1 MTPYKSHSACD
12 KRIDA
17 YVLFM
22 STKKIRFLTS
32 SDKTS
37 FSHFFQFFQNVIYDI
52 IGQKVILT
60 FFPIVSKL
68 KFSCHIPNMKSCAHE
83 EQVVVILNAVMVK
96 FVSTDSQFIVF
107 DLFLV

>member
-1 MTPYKSHSACD
+1 M
-12 KRIDA
+12 
-17 YVLFM
+17 
-22 STKKIRFLTS
+22 
-32 SDKTS
+32 
-37 FSHFFQFFQNVIYDI
+37 
-52 IGQKVILT
+52 ILT